1 MSTQDETLSEHNP
14 SIWHIYHKGDRH
26 MSITPFLNPKKEFG
40 FNKKRH
46 EKPTAE
52 DSKSQKDD
60 ESNYFIHHPTLIFHN
75 PPRTLRRGNKNG
87 TPICLIKCGT
97 FWRNWTIQFGDLKD
111 VIDPRGVVKWECRSN
126 TNNTVNND
134 RALKGYKVRSWRVWG
149 ESGKEYHRQVNSR
162 RKEKAKFV
170 HDTPEMEI
178 TKDEKQGL
186 DSQTEWPSSPY
197 SETPQPAV
205 AEEAIRLNWSSP
217 FSLSPRRYTFEYANI
232 KFSWEGTR
240 DVHSTRRAKWIM
252 PFCHLKLIAR
262 VPGIERDVLV
272 GQYTASF
279 ATRKFGELWI
289 FDSVVAKLLYG
300 HSSWTKQAADSER
313 DVRETRLYEL
323 IMTTAICMII
333 GERGKRNTLLALL
346 ALAAEGG
353 NAG

>member
-1 MSTQDETLSEHNP
+1 MSTTDEKLSDQNP

-26 MSITPFLNPKKEFG
+26 ISITPFINPKKEFG
-40 FNKKRH
+40 FNKKKH
-46 EKPTAE
+46 EKPAGDQDE
-52 DSKSQKDD
+52 

-97 FWRNWTIQFGDLKD
+97 FWRNWTIQLGDLKD

-126 TNNTVNND
+126 TNNTLNDD

-149 ESGKEYHRQVNSR
+149 ESGKEYHRLVNLR
-162 RKEKAKFV
+162 RKEMEFAERENMQVV
-170 HDTPEMEI
+170 HDTPKIKI
-178 TKDEKQGL
+178 TEDGKQGL
-186 DSQTEWPSSPY
+186 DSRTEYPSSPY
-197 SETPQPAV
+197 SATPHPAL
-205 AEEAIRLNWSSP
+205 AEEAVRLSWRSP
-217 FSLSPRRYTFEYANI
+217 VSLSPRRYTFEYANI

-252 PFCHLKLIAR
+252 PFSHLMLIAR
-262 VPGIERDVLV
+262 LPENESEDILV

-279 ATRKFGELWI
+279 ASCKYGELWV
-289 FDSVVAKLLYG
+289 FDSAVAQLLDG
-300 HSSWTKQAADSER
+300 HSS

-323 IMTTAICMII
+323 IITTAMCMII

-346 ALAAEGG
+346 ALLAEGG
-353 NAG
+353 GAS